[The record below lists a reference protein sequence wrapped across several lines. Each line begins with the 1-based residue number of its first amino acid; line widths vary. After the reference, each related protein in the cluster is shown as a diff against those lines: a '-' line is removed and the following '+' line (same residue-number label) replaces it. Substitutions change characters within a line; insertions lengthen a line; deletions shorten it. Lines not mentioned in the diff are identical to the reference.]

1 MNIEEIKREYRK
13 YFNWMNMKLYQ
24 NHEMQIQAIIKGTFI
39 LLHAHIVKESSQIIY
54 LSLFLRTSK
63 RNKLNPKETEERK

>member
-1 MNIEEIKREYRK
+1 MNIEEIKEI
-13 YFNWMNMKLYQ
+13 FWMNMKLYQ

-54 LSLFLRTSK
+54 LSLSF
-63 RNKLNPKETEERK
+63 